1 MRVVGLRAGQDFL
14 SRMKLTGDPERFE
27 VGYGAAA
34 TEMAEEIVPAEHCGD
49 FGDCFFFH
57 RGSSAAAIERV
68 IVGIDPH
75 SEGVSETSDG
85 VRRLEHLPSVEGMKI
100 GIVVLQAFGG
110 ALQNFEEAA
119 FVVRSLRK
127 LW

>member
-34 TEMAEEIVPAEHCGD
+34 TEMAEEIVPAEHCSE

-57 RGSSAAAIERV
+57 RGSSAAAVQGV
-68 IVGIDPH
+68 IVGIDPQ
-75 SEGVSETSDG
+75 SEGVSEASDG
-85 VRRLEHLPSVEGMKI
+85 MRRLEHLPGVEGMKI
-100 GIVVLQAFGG
+100 RVVVLQALGG
-110 ALQNFEEAA
+110 GLQDFKQAG
-119 FVVRSLRK
+119 FVVRNCGELG
-127 LW
+127 